1 MKNNTKLKKFNK
13 KIVWKIFKDY
23 FSRSFLFIPKE
34 ESITKYLK
42 KNLEEKDNYY
52 LKKLCEFDLIPI
64 FEKDTVSPFI
74 DAFLR
79 QCGIMNTGQWKK
91 RNYLSKRNPYYED
104 FLYLLDVATNLQI
117 EWNAVK
123 LTHSKL
129 KNPMGITFFL
139 SNITKGEWSN
149 RIEAKIET
157 NSQFD
162 VNWIETKNKFMENII
177 EVIPNRMEELAKEN
191 NNNE

>member
-1 MKNNTKLKKFNK
+1 MIKKFNE
-13 KIVWKIFKDY
+13 KIVWEIFRNY
-23 FSRSFLFIPKE
+23 FGRSFSFLPKNNE
-34 ESITKYLK
+34 IKEYLK
-42 KNLEEKDNYY
+42 SNLEVDNYY
-52 LKKLCEFDLIPI
+52 LKKLCEFDLAPVY
-64 FEKDTVSPFI
+64 EKDTVSPFI

-79 QCGIMNTGQWKK
+79 QCGIMNTAVWKR
-91 RNYLSKRNPYYED
+91 RNYLSKRNPKYED
-104 FLYLLDVATNLQI
+104 FLCLLDVATNLQI

-129 KNPMGITFFL
+129 KNPMGVTFFL

-177 EVIPNRMEELAKEN
+177 EIIPNRMEELEKEN
-191 NNNE
+191 KNEK